1 MKTRNSPL
9 CWKKKLIMELLR
21 ENPQGMHGLELVAGA
36 HKRLR
41 GSTIYIHLCIL
52 EQMGLVAVRREAIP
66 LLPRLPRPIY
76 RLTRRGQRQSL
87 EHPMDCVARQSQTG
101 SRAHAGA

>member
-9 CWKKKLIMELLR
+9 CWKKKLIMGLLR

-36 HKRLR
+36 NKRLR

-52 EQMGLVAVRREAIP
+52 EQMGLVSVRREA

-76 RLTRRGQRQSL
+76 RLTRRGQRQSP
-87 EHPMDCVARQSQTG
+87 EHPMDCVARQSQAG